1 MTAFGT
7 RATVLR
13 IATAA
18 APSTFADYTA
28 EISKATITSGE
39 SDADFTTFADAAAG
53 GAREYFLELTIAQD
67 PASTALYQKLWS
79 AEVGTDCP
87 FELWPNGRP
96 VSGTASATQPKYS
109 GTCTISEPDGDFL
122 GGEADKSNTAK
133 FATEVSW
140 KLLAKPTKTIS

>member
-18 APSTFADYTA
+18 VPGTFADYTGD
-28 EISKATITSGE
+28 ISKAVITDGE
-39 SDADFTTFADAAAG
+39 SDSDFVTFLDAANG
-53 GAREYFLELTIAQD
+53 GAREYFLDITMAQD
-67 PASTALYQKLWS
+67 PATTALYAKLWT
-79 AEVGTDCP
+79 EVGTDCP

-96 VSGTASATQPKYS
+96 GTGTASPTQPKYT

-133 FATEVSW
+133 FKTDVSW
-140 KLLAKPTKTIS
+140 KLLAKPTKVTS